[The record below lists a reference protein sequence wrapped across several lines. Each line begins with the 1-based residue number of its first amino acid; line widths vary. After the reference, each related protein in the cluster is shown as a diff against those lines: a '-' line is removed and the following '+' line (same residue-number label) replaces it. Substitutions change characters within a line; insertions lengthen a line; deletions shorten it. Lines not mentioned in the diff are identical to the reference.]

1 MPFPAL
7 LIASGA
13 SEIQRNTDLAL
24 YVLRWVEH
32 QRDPHERIW
41 SGDRRLQ
48 TLQSTCQVLE
58 ALHDLNLKGL
68 TQHLTDPAANWLL
81 ELPLEVSAE
90 DLRSFRLFP
99 SRFKV
104 LAQLGKFDP
113 ARLNPDFG
121 ALCQL
126 FNPATGWI
134 HDAPFDLHPTLV
146 TMVWIDTLGYLDAAG
161 LLTPEQKEWRDKALQ
176 VLNDALEGWI
186 AQATAA
192 NVASAEPET
201 GTIRA
206 GSLANSGDA
215 SYALAL
221 LLRFGVLRPDAPSV
235 EQARQLLLAAFSARG
250 PGSMRRTEPLYC
262 ALHLLSRHPQ
272 PADTREV
279 VQLFI
284 KEFAQRYESGDAQHE
299 PLPIHALRLR
309 LLLAYHG
316 EALRTGVLEKLWQ
329 DSLAAANAAQRQEQE
344 QMEAEFVDL
353 IRQSIRVQLSP
364 PQRIT
369 GTRARGEVYRV
380 RFGLTTESTDEHGA
394 PLSTPRDTLR
404 LIVKKGPAHV
414 LAESVK
420 RYRSLPEPLQRL
432 FARHADLAA
441 GSGAGYLIMQDL
453 AEMQPLSEVLA
464 QLDRPVVL
472 AEERRRAVSAVAGAV
487 SDIMHGLHR
496 FDRRPSLIDH
506 QLDVIYLA
514 PMALALERLA
524 QPLAFPEL
532 QQWLDQSPVVNS
544 QRYQRLEQYLRAIRR
559 DASRL
564 EPRSLGYLHGDC
576 HSRNVMLTRD
586 LGEARFVDIETLT
599 TAQDYVVDYGLLL
612 EDVAIYQSLPY
623 GSERGRVSWDEI
635 ATGEMQGEHDGL
647 ESWLSYPGF
656 PRSETV
662 VAFQVELLRHL
673 GNFAEEL
680 QDESWQPR
688 LWLATARGLLLLASR
703 QLSSHAVAPQRHS
716 QGPRYVNDARLVQLA
731 FAEALRLL
739 RELAAHVDPAEAAP
753 LPAVPFPGEQAAP
766 ADASEAVATL
776 MAALAEELGE
786 AAERRTVTGQPQLAD
801 YVTRP
806 GERLF
811 ARLVA
816 LDSRPV
822 IYLAGQPEDFVD
834 PQHIAQRLEPGDTA
848 VAPPGLGARACLD
861 SAEALPHIM
870 DLVRQARELA
880 GRMG

>member
-1 MPFPAL
+1 
-7 LIASGA
+7 
-13 SEIQRNTDLAL
+13 
-24 YVLRWVEH
+24 
-32 QRDPHERIW
+32 
-41 SGDRRLQ
+41 
-48 TLQSTCQVLE
+48 
-58 ALHDLNLKGL
+58 
-68 TQHLTDPAANWLL
+68 
-81 ELPLEVSAE
+81 
-90 DLRSFRLFP
+90 
-99 SRFKV
+99 
-104 LAQLGKFDP
+104 
-113 ARLNPDFG
+113 
-121 ALCQL
+121 
-126 FNPATGWI
+126 
-134 HDAPFDLHPTLV
+134 
-146 TMVWIDTLGYLDAAG
+146 
-161 LLTPEQKEWRDKALQ
+161 
-176 VLNDALEGWI
+176 
-186 AQATAA
+186 
-192 NVASAEPET
+192 
-201 GTIRA
+201 
-206 GSLANSGDA
+206 
-215 SYALAL
+215 
-221 LLRFGVLRPDAPSV
+221 
-235 EQARQLLLAAFSARG
+235 
-250 PGSMRRTEPLYC
+250 
-262 ALHLLSRHPQ
+262 
-272 PADTREV
+272 
-279 VQLFI
+279 
-284 KEFAQRYESGDAQHE
+284 
-299 PLPIHALRLR
+299 
-309 LLLAYHG
+309 
-316 EALRTGVLEKLWQ
+316 
-329 DSLAAANAAQRQEQE
+329 
-344 QMEAEFVDL
+344 
-353 IRQSIRVQLSP
+353 
-364 PQRIT
+364 
-369 GTRARGEVYRV
+369 
-380 RFGLTTESTDEHGA
+380 
-394 PLSTPRDTLR
+394 
-404 LIVKKGPAHV
+404 
-414 LAESVK
+414 
-420 RYRSLPEPLQRL
+420 
-432 FARHADLAA
+432 
-441 GSGAGYLIMQDL
+441 
-453 AEMQPLSEVLA
+453 
-464 QLDRPVVL
+464 
-472 AEERRRAVSAVAGAV
+472 
-487 SDIMHGLHR
+487 
-496 FDRRPSLIDH
+496 
-506 QLDVIYLA
+506 
-514 PMALALERLA
+514 
-524 QPLAFPEL
+524 
-532 QQWLDQSPVVNS
+532 
-544 QRYQRLEQYLRAIRR
+544 
-559 DASRL
+559 
-564 EPRSLGYLHGDC
+564 
-576 HSRNVMLTRD
+576 MLTRD

-834 PQHIAQRLEPGDTA
+834 PQHLAQRLEPGDTA